1 MKYLC
6 ENLKELNKFKND
18 TNTAIVTDI
27 DGTISE
33 IASTPNE
40 AFVSP
45 SMRNQLVKLNNKYKL
60 VVVISGR
67 SVVNAREMVGVDGL
81 LYVGNH
87 GLEYL
92 KNSAPFL
99 VPEAEEYMKPIEETL
114 NLLKNGKLS
123 KTEGLMLENKGVC
136 LSIHYR
142 GCKNP
147 EIVRENILKTLH
159 DLPSSKNLNVTEGR
173 KLVECKPPLGYD
185 KGLILDNIIEK
196 YNLKKI
202 IYLGDDIT
210 DLDAFIKLK
219 ELESI
224 KKINGISILVNSSEI
239 PDYVKK
245 GSSFFVEE
253 VNEIL
258 EFFQWLLN

>member
-1 MKYLC
+1 MLEKWWGWM
-6 ENLKELNKFKND
+6 D
-18 TNTAIVTDI
+18 
-27 DGTISE
+27 
-33 IASTPNE
+33 
-40 AFVSP
+40 
-45 SMRNQLVKLNNKYKL
+45 
-60 VVVISGR
+60 
-67 SVVNAREMVGVDGL
+67 

-159 DLPSSKNLNVTEGR
+159 DLPSSKTLM
-173 KLVECKPPLGYD
+173 
-185 KGLILDNIIEK
+185 
-196 YNLKKI
+196 
-202 IYLGDDIT
+202 
-210 DLDAFIKLK
+210 
-219 ELESI
+219 
-224 KKINGISILVNSSEI
+224 
-239 PDYVKK
+239 
-245 GSSFFVEE
+245 
-253 VNEIL
+253 
-258 EFFQWLLN
+258 